1 MKKENKYYLISD
13 IVVFILMIVAALIFN
28 NFFNLTSIG
37 ISFISLLS
45 VIISEIILK
54 KYFKRFSPPTK
65 QESKTEQVIEC
76 IVILLLGQILIIFNT
91 GIWVDLMSF
100 YLAYFILSRLFR
112 NKNFE
117 NWIFKLRSR

>member
-1 MKKENKYYLISD
+1 MKKENKYYLIID
-13 IVVFILMIVAALIFN
+13 VVVFILMIVAALTFN
-28 NFFNLTSIG
+28 NLFNLTSIG
-37 ISFISLLS
+37 ISFIALLS
-45 VIISEIILK
+45 VIISEIILN
-54 KYFKRFSPPTK
+54 KYFKEFTPPKK
-65 QESKTEQVIEC
+65 QESKAEKVIEC

-91 GIWVDLMSF
+91 RIWVDLISF

>member
-13 IVVFILMIVAALIFN
+13 VVVFILMIVAALIFN
-28 NFFNLTSIG
+28 NLFNLTSIG
-37 ISFISLLS
+37 VSFIALLS

-54 KYFKRFSPPTK
+54 KYFKEFSPPKK

-76 IVILLLGQILIIFNT
+76 IVILLLGQILITFNT
-91 GIWVDLMSF
+91 GIWVDLISF

-112 NKNFE
+112 NENFE
-117 NWIFKLRSR
+117 NWMFKLGSR

>member
-13 IVVFILMIVAALIFN
+13 VVVFILMIVAALIFN
-28 NFFNLTSIG
+28 NLFNLTSIG
-37 ISFISLLS
+37 ISFIALLS

-54 KYFKRFSPPTK
+54 KYFKEFTPPKK
-65 QESKTEQVIEC
+65 QESKAEQVIEC

-91 GIWVDLMSF
+91 GIWVDLISF

-112 NKNFE
+112 NENFE